1 MQPARSPTWL
11 FSMQQEHYELL
22 FCVLFLHSI
31 VTLFI
36 FQRKKVLHIMHLAKH
51 SLIAA
56 DLRKNC
62 ISIHCAPIKVNCNLF
77 IISLNLI
84 YCKMNSIYRCSN
96 SCANHSSSH
105 WTGLCFYLRHS
116 SSCFRDQSTSLN
128 FPKRWP
134 CAWYP
139 LVSLVS
145 PCPTAKP
152 LPTAGTHACSVEER
166 GTARPIPVPPSD
178 HSPPWCPHTEAK
190 GRGCQAS
197 RPLETGYSVWG
208 NRETAVHV
216 LFFGHLDSTFLS
228 KTPPLDSIFSNFIF
242 CSYYS
247 CLQILHVT

>member
-56 DLRKNC
+56 DLPKNC

-134 CAWYP
+134 CAW
-139 LVSLVS
+139 
-145 PCPTAKP
+145 
-152 LPTAGTHACSVEER
+152 
-166 GTARPIPVPPSD
+166 
-178 HSPPWCPHTEAK
+178 
-190 GRGCQAS
+190 
-197 RPLETGYSVWG
+197 
-208 NRETAVHV
+208 
-216 LFFGHLDSTFLS
+216 
-228 KTPPLDSIFSNFIF
+228 
-242 CSYYS
+242 
-247 CLQILHVT
+247 